1 MRTLVV
7 GGTGPSGVPIVRGL
21 TARGDQTTVLH
32 TGVHEVP
39 LPESVEH
46 VHTDPRDLGQLRAAL
61 AGRTFDRVIS
71 TSGRVRY
78 VAEVLACR
86 VDRFVAISGLPAYAA
101 FSSEQR
107 TPPVYDPVPTVR
119 FSGPFPLR
127 EDDPVSTPD
136 TRDHHAAATARSERV
151 IMEAHRRG
159 DFEATILRYTMVYGA
174 YTYIPFEWYLVRR
187 VLDGR
192 RQLAL
197 ECDGLMMPQRG
208 YGENLAHGVLL
219 ALDAPAAVG
228 EIFNLGDDR
237 SLSARGVADE
247 IAAALGHEWE
257 IVSIPLWLMPCDNP
271 FTARQNTLFD
281 MSKAR
286 TLLGYADVVPVGEAT
301 RLTARWLRDHPPVPG
316 GWSERQLGLKAFD
329 YAREDR
335 VIELMRGL
343 ERAANEQLA

>member
-7 GGTGPSGVPIVRGL
+7 GGTGPSGVPLVRGL
-21 TARGDQTTVLH
+21 TAMGDETTVLH
-32 TGVHEVP
+32 TGAHEAP
-39 LPESVEH
+39 LPDTVEH
-46 VHTDPRDLGQLRAAL
+46 IHTDPRDLGQLTEAL
-61 AGRTFDRVIS
+61 DGRKFDRVIS
-71 TSGRVRY
+71 TSGRVRH
-78 VAEVLACR
+78 VAAVLAGR

-101 FSSEQR
+101 FSSDQR
-107 TPPVYDPVPTVR
+107 TPPVYDPVPTVN

-127 EDDPVSTPD
+127 EDDPVTTPEH
-136 TRDHHAAATARSERV
+136 TDHHARATARSEHV

-159 DFEATILRYTMVYGA
+159 DFEAVILRYTMVYGA
-174 YTYIPFEWYLVRR
+174 YTYIPFEWYLVKR

-208 YGENLAHGVLL
+208 YGENLAHAVLL

-237 SLSARGVADE
+237 SLTARGVANE

-286 TLLGYADVVPVGEAT
+286 TLLGYADVVPVAEAT
-301 RLTARWLRDHPPVPG
+301 RITARWLRDHPPVPG
-316 GWSERQLGLKAFD
+316 GWSERELGVKAFD

-343 ERAANEQLA
+343 ERAVNGPLP